1 MLVVAD
7 DPLARVGLA
16 TLLTS
21 QPNCHVVA
29 QVTNDDELPNW
40 VQVYRPHVLA
50 LDWGTDATRALEHAV
65 NIRETNVPV
74 VALVSAEINVNEAWR
89 FGARGILPRQ
99 VSAEHLAAALIAVSQ
114 GLVVIDPG
122 FALTLLSP
130 HSSSPALAE
139 ELTPRESQVLKLMA
153 EGQSNKA
160 IARALGISESTVKF
174 HVNAILGKLNVQSR
188 TEAVVQ
194 ATRLGLILL

>member
-1 MLVVAD
+1 
-7 DPLARVGLA
+7 LARVGLA

-21 QPNCHVVA
+21 QSNCHVVA

-40 VQVYRPHVLA
+40 VHVYRPHVLV

-65 NIRETNVPV
+65 NIRDTQVPV
-74 VALVSAEINVNEAWR
+74 VALVSAESDVNDAWR
-89 FGARGILPRQ
+89 FGARGILPRY
-99 VSAEHLAAALIAVSQ
+99 VLAEHLTAALTAVSQ

-122 FALTLLSP
+122 FASALLSPP
-130 HSSSPALAE
+130 HSSSAQLAE

-188 TEAVVQ
+188 TEAVVS